1 MKRRW
6 TAVVSALGFT
16 LLSTLAW
23 VPVAG
28 AETLVESNVDN
39 RVYLSFRV
47 NQAELQRW
55 IPTPWQVGAIPAG
68 PAKDANALVVFGH
81 PLLRQGPD
89 GKPLTPTGTSR
100 FVVLAVP
107 GKHGQ
112 TGESRLFVIRGY
124 SSDHAGLPGAYK
136 NYVKATIRR
145 EHTLKGE
152 NLEQGVATE
161 AWEMRSDGGT
171 MQLRLA
177 YQRGTPSRAKAESK
191 VYSAVEPDFFRI
203 YRVDQGVD
211 VVKSV
216 PAGVD
221 RVQGYE
227 FRTTVAELAKLFDG
241 SEQLVSISVLPWYV
255 RQVFLP

>member
-1 MKRRW
+1 MRKV
-6 TAVVSALGFT
+6 AGVVSVLGFV
-16 LLSTLAW
+16 LFSALAL

-28 AETLVESNVDN
+28 AETLVESNVEN
-39 RVYLSFRV
+39 RVFIYFRV
-47 NQAELQRW
+47 NQAELQKW
-55 IPTPWQVGAIPAG
+55 IPTPWQIDAIQAG
-68 PAKDANALVVFGH
+68 PNKDANIFFAFVH

-89 GKPLTPTGTSR
+89 GKPVTPTGTSR

-107 GKHGQ
+107 AKHPQ
-112 TGESRLFVIRGY
+112 TGESRLFVIRAY
-124 SSDHAGLPGAYK
+124 TSDHAGLPGAYK
-136 NYVKATIRR
+136 NYVKATVSR
-145 EHTLKGE
+145 EQTLKGE

-161 AWEMRSDGGT
+161 LWEMRSDTGT
-171 MQLRLA
+171 LHLRFA
-177 YQRGTPSRAKAESK
+177 YQRGTPSRAKGDLK

-203 YRVDQGVD
+203 YRVDRGVD

-227 FRTTVAELAKLFDG
+227 FRTTVSELAKLFDG

>member
-16 LLSTLAW
+16 LLSALAL

-28 AETLVESNVDN
+28 AETLVESDVEN
-39 RVYLSFRV
+39 RVYLWFRV
-47 NQAELQRW
+47 NQAELQKW
-55 IPTPWQVGAIPAG
+55 MPAPWQVGAIPAG
-68 PAKDANALVVFGH
+68 PAKDANLILIFVDT
-81 PLLRQGPD
+81 LLRQGPD
-89 GKPLTPTGTSR
+89 GKPLTSTGMWR
-100 FVVLAVP
+100 VVALASP
-107 GKHGQ
+107 AKHGQ
-112 TGESRLFVIRGY
+112 TGESRLFVIGGY
-124 SSDHAGLPGAYK
+124 SSDHAGLPGSYK
-136 NYVKATIRR
+136 NYVKASVRR

-161 AWEMRSDGGT
+161 VWDARSDGGT

-177 YQRGTPSRAKAESK
+177 YQRGTPSRAKGESK
-191 VYSAVEPDFFRI
+191 PYSSVEPSFFRI

-211 VVKSV
+211 VVKSI

-221 RVQGYE
+221 RIQSYE
-227 FRTTVAELAKLFDG
+227 FRTTLSELAKLFDG
-241 SEQLVSISVLPWYV
+241 SEQLVSISVHPWFV